1 MSVPNLRSSSSTL
14 HESIRA
20 ARRGRRRP
28 ARAHEAAAWRVAQ
41 ALVAIEAER
50 ASTPQAWV
58 AAVLEHPDFAAAR
71 TDTRRAL
78 EAIAQVLAGA
88 SEPGSLLV
96 RRLTWEAMAERLE
109 CTTRTVARLLRK
121 LHQARLLGR
130 VAAGRSARF
139 APPTKD
145 GEQHADSA
153 VYVLAVPAPAVDSG
167 DEDVTPPHP
176 QVSSNNPSH
185 ASACSAR
192 EAAAREAVE
201 AARVS
206 GRRLS
211 GGADRRM
218 IEALPAAHRDPFWDV
233 RRVPETRV
241 EMLAAAAEMRRR
253 SFVLRRASLRAVRSL
268 GRDFWENGW
277 TVADVLR
284 ALDQRPDGTSWPHS
298 GAHGVRSVRAW
309 SMHRL
314 RRWRSAAG
322 CPLPSL
328 EERRRAHRE
337 AVLVEQ
343 ERARQERLE
352 ARQRAQENPITP
364 TTRQLLQEA
373 REVARGAATR
383 LRHSH
388 PAAA

>member
-1 MSVPNLRSSSSTL
+1 MSVPNFRSASSTL
-14 HESIRA
+14 HGP
-20 ARRGRRRP
+20 RGSRRRAP
-28 ARAHEAAAWRVAQ
+28 RRPVREHEAAPWRVAQ
-41 ALVAIEAER
+41 ALVAIGARR
-50 ASTPQAWV
+50 ASTPQEWV
-58 AAVLEHPDFAAAR
+58 REVLEHPEFVMAR
-71 TDTRRAL
+71 RDTRRAV

-88 SEPGSLLV
+88 SESRSMLV
-96 RRLTWEAMAERLE
+96 RRLTWEAMAERLG
-109 CTTRTVARLLRK
+109 CATRTVARLLQK
-121 LHQARLLGR
+121 LHQAGLLGR

-139 APPTKD
+139 APPDKD

-153 VYVLAVPAPAVDSG
+153 VYVLAVPVPAVDSG
-167 DEDVTPPHP
+167 DEPVTPSHP

-192 EAAAREAVE
+192 EAAALEAIE
-201 AARVS
+201 AARLS

-218 IEALPAAHRDPFWDV
+218 VESLPAAHRDPFWDV

-268 GRDFWENGW
+268 GRDFWESGW

-284 ALDQRPDGTSWPHS
+284 ALDQRPDGTPWPHS

-309 SMHRL
+309 AAHRL
-314 RRWRSAAG
+314 RRWRGAAG
-322 CPLPSL
+322 CPLPSP

-352 ARQRAQENPITP
+352 ARQRAQENPITA

-373 REVARGAATR
+373 REAARGAATR